1 MSKKTFGE
9 KLKEFGLRVYHKE
22 YQPKTD
28 DPDEYTEP
36 IDFSIDD
43 GTDNVAWVWGS
54 EPWHDVEIECNH
66 PEECIEWGDDDE
78 CGECLL
84 CGDQCTWRWVEETE
98 YDGTDDNGNIEYSKS
113 GYRDIAE
120 WHHTDSKGIIGEYL
134 KELQKVW

>member
-1 MSKKTFGE
+1 ME
-9 KLKEFGLRVYHKE
+9 DKLKEYGLHIEHSEAEDR
-22 YQPKTD
+22 
-28 DPDEYTEP
+28 EP
-36 IDFSIDD
+36 IDFEIRDD
-43 GTDNVAWVWGS
+43 EDGLVATVWGS

-98 YDGTDDNGNIEYSKS
+98 YDGTDDDGNIEYSKS

-120 WHHTDSKGIIGEYL
+120 WHHTDSKGMIGEYL
-134 KELQKVW
+134 KELQKAW